1 MNRSPVS
8 RNLGTIV
15 RSTLALALLCALHPV
30 HAANASGAGTEGSDT
45 NADANADAN
54 YDPFSELEGTDDAG
68 DRPPAYQ
75 DRIIAPEKLERLPAE
90 EDDTDAGLPRAFH
103 IDLIAHS
110 TRFANERSDEL
121 GVGVGGFWDTESLG
135 TLSVDAL
142 LFRSDGARDGNR
154 WRGTATLWQRG
165 LQMPGGWTVNNGLG
179 VLNTPMPDTL
189 REQYRF
195 FLPSV
200 PVLGVSTEW
209 RRSGNRSIWTAAV
222 GRGGGY
228 GGTRLSGFESGDGNV
243 ATVGA
248 QWAWSD
254 RWTGAVSALATDG
267 RVVPESQGLPAFQTS
282 RSQAVVFGNRWQG
295 AHDSVSA
302 NLQTSHSDRG
312 AASGLWVDARSER
325 GRLVHRYGLFYL
337 EPDLVWGAWPIN
349 NDVRGG
355 YYRVE
360 FNRARWS
367 ANVGVDRIASIS
379 GKGFDGWY
387 GNAYARYQA
396 SSRLGYGGGLSAR
409 DNSASGEH
417 DRAQAL
423 QLFADLQ
430 SYAGQTRLQFDTSRD
445 SRSDGSWQ
453 VLVDH
458 ALRLH
463 EGSRLS
469 LSAGYGR
476 IADDDGRA
484 TRTLTLASYGGIDL
498 TDTLSINGTV
508 RWTRSRGD
516 QDAHGLDMNLGWQWR
531 IAPRWSLLGNIADNR
546 GSRRSPFLLDPLT
559 NQAIPGTQP
568 HDRSAFVTLRYDFSA
583 GRRQGVLGGPPNAAT
598 GRISGSLFLDENN
611 DGVRSATE
619 QPAANVTLV
628 LDGMYTVRTDDLGR
642 FQFGRVAVG
651 EHQLTV
657 VPDNLPLPWSIGEER
672 ASRMVK
678 VEVRQDTVVDIA
690 ASRQR

>member
-1 MNRSPVS
+1 MSRRQAS
-8 RNLGTIV
+8 RNVGSIV
-15 RSTLALALLCALHPV
+15 RNTLALALLCILHPAC
-30 HAANASGAGTEGSDT
+30 AANASASAAEGTGNNT
-45 NADANADAN
+45 DANVDAN
-54 YDPFSELEGTDDAG
+54 YDPFSEFEDNDDAG
-68 DRPPAYQ
+68 DRPPAYV
-75 DRIIAPEKLERLPAE
+75 DRIIAPEKLETLPAE
-90 EDDTDAGLPRAFH
+90 DESVESGLPRAFH
-103 IDLIAHS
+103 VDLIAH
-110 TRFANERSDEL
+110 TTHFANERSDEF
-121 GVGVGGFWDTESLG
+121 GVGFGGFWDTDALG
-135 TLSVDAL
+135 TLSADAL
-142 LFRSDGARDGNR
+142 LFRSDRARDGNR

-179 VLNTPMPDTL
+179 VLNTPMPDAL

-200 PVLGVSTEW
+200 PVLGVSSEW
-209 RRSGNRSIWTAAV
+209 RRNGTHTIWTAAV

-228 GGTRLSGFESGDGNV
+228 GGTRLSGFESGDGSV

-254 RWTGAVSALATDG
+254 QWTGAVSALATDG
-267 RVVPESQGLPAFQTS
+267 RIVPQSQGLPAFQTS
-282 RSQAVVFGNRWQG
+282 RSQAVVLTNRWQG
-295 AHDSVSA
+295 GHDSVTA
-302 NLQTSHSDRG
+302 NVQTSHTDHGS
-312 AASGLWVDARSER
+312 ASGLWLDARSDR
-325 GRLVHRYGLFYL
+325 GRMTHRYGLFYL
-337 EPDLVWGAWPIN
+337 EPDLAWGAWPIN

-367 ANVGVDRIASIS
+367 ANLGIDRISSIS
-379 GKGFDGWY
+379 GHGFDGWY
-387 GNAYARYQA
+387 GNAYARYQS

-409 DNSASGEH
+409 DNRSNGRH
-417 DRAQAL
+417 DRAEAL

-430 SYAGQTRLQFDTSRD
+430 SNLGQTRFQFDTSRD

-453 VLVDH
+453 LLVDH
-458 ALRLH
+458 ALRLR

-469 LSAGYGR
+469 LSAGYGA
-476 IADDDGRA
+476 IADDNGRA
-484 TRTLTLASYGGIDL
+484 TRTLTLASYGGVDL
-498 TDTLSINGTV
+498 TDNFTVNGTI
-508 RWTRSRGD
+508 RWTRSNGAE
-516 QDAHGLDMNLGWQWR
+516 DAHGLDMNLGWQWR
-531 IAPRWSLLGNIADNR
+531 IASRWSLLGNITDNR

-559 NQAIPGTQP
+559 NQPIPGSQP
-568 HDRSAFVTLRYDFSA
+568 HDRSAFITLRYDFSA

-619 QPAANVTLV
+619 QAAANVTLV

-642 FQFGRVAVG
+642 FRFDRVAVG

-657 VPDNLPLPWSIGEER
+657 VPDNLPLPWSISEER
-672 ASRMVK
+672 AARVVK